1 MSFSSKAYLTHA
13 ENLATGTVIAIGSHR
28 RHKEITTRQAI
39 NKWLNG
45 LTDVERE
52 QLRIESDYEQQKL
65 NFQQ

>member
-13 ENLATGTVIAIGSHR
+13 ENIATGTNVVTGTNR

-45 LTDVERE
+45 LTDVERVRLSE
-52 QLRIESDYEQQKL
+52 EADYEQQKL